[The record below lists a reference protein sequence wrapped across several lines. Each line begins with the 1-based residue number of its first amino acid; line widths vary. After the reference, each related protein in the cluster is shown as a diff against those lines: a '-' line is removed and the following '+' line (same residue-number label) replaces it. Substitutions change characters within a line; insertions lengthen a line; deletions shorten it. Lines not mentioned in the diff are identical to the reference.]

1 MRSVFRPFLAA
12 AVMLVAA
19 GPSLR
24 AQVVERPVAFDS
36 AGRVLVITP
45 ETAARARLAPPAW
58 RVTGGFD
65 DARLFSTGGGSY
77 VLVVTRPSGAVERY
91 DLTAA
96 DVADLRRRVALLPP
110 ARMRETDRA
119 MRNAFIRNQTLL
131 GLGVYAPSFA
141 YTVTND
147 DAGRVASWLLVSGV
161 SYFAASTIA
170 RDIAITPAMNRLATH
185 AALHGGAAGLGIGE
199 VFDMSRD
206 GRAAAAF
213 LGSVGGA
220 AAGIVLGRDMTPSE
234 AVASGFGA
242 DAAAGLALGLS
253 LGADAGSR
261 TTSGAMVAA
270 GLAGYPLGLYYARSA
285 PYNVTAGDVRALTV
299 TAAVGALATSPFLA
313 RSDASGRTV
322 ALALTGG
329 AVAGLVAGDRFLVR
343 RYDHNTAEGTLLALG
358 AGAGGLM
365 GAGVATLI
373 GRDEGDGVLV
383 ASLASVGAIAGIAIS
398 ERLLL
403 PRADARRLASGITVQ
418 PLGLAMAAAG
428 MPGNHPLLRLTF

>member
-1 MRSVFRPFLAA
+1 MKTAFRQFLAA
-12 AVMLVAA
+12 AVMLAA
-19 GPSLR
+19 ATSLR

-36 AGRVLVITP
+36 AGRVLALTP

-58 RVTGGFD
+58 RVTGSFD
-65 DARLFSTGGGSY
+65 NARLFSTGGGSY
-77 VLVVTRPSGAVERY
+77 VLVVTRPSGAMERY

-96 DVADLRRRVALLPP
+96 DVADLQRRVALLPP
-110 ARMRETDRA
+110 ARMLETDRGT
-119 MRNAFIRNQTLL
+119 RNAFILNQTLL

-141 YTVTND
+141 FTVTND

-161 SYFAASTIA
+161 SYFGASTIA

-185 AALHGGAAGLGIGE
+185 AALHGGLAGLGIGE
-199 VFDMSRD
+199 AFDMSRD

-220 AAGIVLGRDMTPSE
+220 AAGIALGGNMTPAE
-234 AVASGFGA
+234 AVATGFGA
-242 DAAAGLALGLS
+242 DVAAGMALGLALG
-253 LGADAGSR
+253 ADADSR

-270 GLAGYPLGLYYARSA
+270 GLAGYPLGLLYARSV
-285 PYNVTAGDVRALTV
+285 PYNVTAGDVRALAV
-299 TAAVGALATSPFLA
+299 SAAVGALATSPFLA
-313 RSDASGRTV
+313 DSDPSGSTV
-322 ALALTGG
+322 ALTLTGG
-329 AVAGLVAGDRFLVR
+329 AVVGLVAGDRFLVR
-343 RYDHNTAEGTLLALG
+343 RYDHNTSEGTLLALG
-358 AGAGGLM
+358 TGAGGLM

-373 GRDEGDGVLV
+373 DRDDADGVLV
-383 ASLASVGAIAGIAIS
+383 ASLATAGAIAGMAIS

-428 MPGNHPLLRLTF
+428 MPGNHPLVRLTF

>member
-1 MRSVFRPFLAA
+1 MKPVFRQFVTAIAMLAA
-12 AVMLVAA
+12 AT
-19 GPSLR
+19 SLR

-36 AGRVLVITP
+36 AGRVLVLTP

-58 RVTGGFD
+58 RVTGSFD
-65 DARLFSTGGGSY
+65 NARLFSTGGGSY
-77 VLVVTRPSGAVERY
+77 VLVVTRPSGAMERY

-96 DVADLRRRVALLPP
+96 DVADLQRRVALLPP
-110 ARMRETDRA
+110 ARMLETDRA
-119 MRNAFIRNQTLL
+119 TRNAFIRNQTLL
-131 GLGVYAPSFA
+131 GLAVYAPSFA

-161 SYFAASTIA
+161 SYFGASTIA
-170 RDIAITPAMNRLATH
+170 RDIGITPAMNRLSTH

-199 VFDMSRD
+199 AFDMSRD

-220 AAGIVLGRDMTPSE
+220 AAGVVLGRDMTPSE
-234 AVASGFGA
+234 AVATGFGA
-242 DAAAGLALGLS
+242 DVAAGLALGLA
-253 LGADAGSR
+253 LGAGADSR
-261 TTSGAMVAA
+261 TASGAMVAA
-270 GLAGYPLGLYYARSA
+270 GLAGYPLGLYYARNV
-285 PYNVTAGDVRALTV
+285 PYNVTAGDVRALAV
-299 TAAVGALATSPFLA
+299 TAVVGALATTPFLTQ
-313 RSDASGRTV
+313 SDPSGSTV

-343 RYDHNTAEGTLLALG
+343 RFDHNTAEGTLLALG

-373 GRDEGDGVLV
+373 ESNQGGDGLLV
-383 ASLASVGAIAGIAIS
+383 ASLGTVGAVAGIVVS

-403 PRADARRLASGITVQ
+403 PRADARRLASGLTVQ

-428 MPGNHPLLRLTF
+428 MPGNHPLVRLTF